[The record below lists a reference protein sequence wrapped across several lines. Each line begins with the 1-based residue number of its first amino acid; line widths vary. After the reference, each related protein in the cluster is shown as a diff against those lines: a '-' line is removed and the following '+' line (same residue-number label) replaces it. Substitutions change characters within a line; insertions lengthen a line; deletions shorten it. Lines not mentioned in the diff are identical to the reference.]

1 MSRKVIGG
9 GFRGLIHRLQTEGM
23 GISEQDRIRWWSRFI
38 KTRNQKFKL
47 DASKLNFPV
56 QMQPLGRGA
65 FGLVVQ
71 GTYDIPGNESVAVA
85 VKCAI
90 PQAGKGFR
98 VVDSDEEKDKKSNF
112 KNEIMMLETLAN
124 GDSNNIVHTY
134 GMCTLD
140 PSPYPSNILPP
151 GDVIIFEACTGD
163 LSNEALN
170 IINKPPADKI
180 DCLLQI
186 ANGMDYVHSKGIVH
200 RDLKMGNVLY
210 TITQVPGQPSAD
222 TYTYKITD
230 FGLSRFI
237 NHYDHAALTRDRSTK
252 YITRGRSLTLA
263 GTPMYLA
270 PELLIKGQP
279 VSVETPDE
287 QKNAKKIDVFS
298 YGILAF
304 QIMYN
309 EDFTDISKNK
319 YAQCDKRDIR
329 CKLNMRSDL
338 IRSKLKSI
346 NDAAVGIGIHGI
358 ISDCVSREPANR
370 PTFSEIVMKLRHIQQ
385 QQQQQQQQHQ
395 QQQQQ
400 QQQR

>member
-9 GFRGLIHRLQTEGM
+9 GFRGLIHRFQTEGM
-23 GISEQDRIRWWSRFI
+23 GISEQDRIRWWSRFR

-47 DASKLNFPV
+47 DASKLKFPSP
-56 QMQPLGRGA
+56 MQPLGHGA
-65 FGLVVQ
+65 FGQVVQ
-71 GTYDIPGNESVAVA
+71 GTYDISDNESVAVA

-90 PQAGKGFR
+90 PQAGKGVR

-210 TITQVPGQPSAD
+210 TITQVPGVLCI
-222 TYTYKITD
+222 YV
-230 FGLSRFI
+230 GLYSG
-237 NHYDHAALTRDRSTK
+237 L
-252 YITRGRSLTLA
+252 
-263 GTPMYLA
+263 
-270 PELLIKGQP
+270 P
-279 VSVETPDE
+279 V
-287 QKNAKKIDVFS
+287 
-298 YGILAF
+298 
-304 QIMYN
+304 
-309 EDFTDISKNK
+309 
-319 YAQCDKRDIR
+319 
-329 CKLNMRSDL
+329 
-338 IRSKLKSI
+338 
-346 NDAAVGIGIHGI
+346 
-358 ISDCVSREPANR
+358 
-370 PTFSEIVMKLRHIQQ
+370 
-385 QQQQQQQQHQ
+385 
-395 QQQQQ
+395 
-400 QQQR
+400 